1 MELAHYQEYANVLLV
16 GLAIAVKKLFACKG
30 VRMGESVLPQI
41 YAHAP
46 VEGGLGTNVKK
57 VT

>member
-1 MELAHYQEYANVLLV
+1 MCAIYSLLTP
-16 GLAIAVKKLFACKG
+16 LLSCLPHQLFACKG

-46 VEGGLGTNVKK
+46 VEGGLGINVKK